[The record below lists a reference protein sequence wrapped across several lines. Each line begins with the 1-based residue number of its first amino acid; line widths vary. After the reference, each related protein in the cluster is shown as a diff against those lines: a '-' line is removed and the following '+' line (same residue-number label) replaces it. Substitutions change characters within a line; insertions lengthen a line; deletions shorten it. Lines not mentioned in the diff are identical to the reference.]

1 MDTTHNETHQ
11 ISIKVEGYDD
21 IFSDFDAR
29 PYSKRSLSVDFL
41 DEIKRASYDK
51 SDEGIELAINVPRD
65 KREKADEEVISDR
78 LARHFQRHYQMLVQE
93 KRGVIKNGSLMVIL
107 GVICMVAA
115 TFVLFEDP
123 SHNLL
128 LSFLIVFLEPAAWF
142 LLWEGMDLIIFH
154 SKNINKELDFYRKMS
169 NCEINYVSY
178 DEKIQAQLGVYY
190 R

>member
-51 SDEGIELAINVPRD
+51 SDEGIELSINVPRD

-78 LARHFQRHYQMLVQE
+78 LARHFQRHYQMLAKE
-93 KRGVIKNGSLMVIL
+93 KRGVIKNGVFMVLL
-107 GVICMVAA
+107 GVLCMMVASFIHF
-115 TFVLFEDP
+115 TIPNRD
-123 SHNLL
+123 LL
-128 LSFLIVFLEPAAWF
+128 LSFLMTFLEPAALF
-142 LLWEGMDLIIFH
+142 LLWEGMEQIIFN
-154 SKNINKELDFYRKMS
+154 SKSINKELDFYRKMS